1 MNAWARLLAR
11 SVVIVAALTVFPQSS
26 PAVEEAGQ
34 VVIDP
39 SLSQTLAARGQ
50 ARYLVFLRA
59 RADLSDARAIP
70 DRETRGRA
78 VYQALKDVAQRSQAP
93 VLSYLDDE
101 MRAGRAEEARAFFS
115 INAIGVKSTES
126 TLRGLA
132 RFAQVERI
140 VSAPVVEIPR
150 PLAGVEQATVN
161 GVEWNVD
168 RIRAPEVWA
177 KGVLGQGIVVANIDS
192 GVQFDHPA
200 LVNQYRGNTGGAFDH
215 NHNWWDPSQIC
226 GSPSA
231 EPCDNNGHG
240 THTMGTMVGDDG
252 AGNQIGVAPQA
263 TWIACKGCEG
273 QFCSPFALLECGDF
287 VLAPWDLNKA
297 NPDPSKRPHVVNN
310 SWGGLGGIPW
320 YQGVV
325 QAWRAAGIFPAF
337 SVGNL
342 GPSCG
347 TAGSPGD
354 YPESFAAGAT
364 DMTDDIALFSARGPS
379 AFGVIKPDV
388 VAPGVNVRS
397 SIPTD
402 GYASFSGTSM
412 ASPHVAG
419 TVALLWATYPG
430 LSRDVASTEQKLR
443 PAGAVLNT
451 DESCGTDGTTS
462 HPNNVFGWG
471 LDDARQA
478 WEPVNVY
485 TDRSVYLTGDTMD
498 VFLSFVNPVNQ
509 EGAVDLYVGVMPP
522 GGPVL
527 YLPDLGETPTPF
539 ASNVT
544 VPALLEVFDVP
555 TFTHT
560 FGSDPTGTYVW
571 FAGMTPPGA
580 DPADDA
586 NVLTVDTSLFE
597 KQ

>member
-1 MNAWARLLAR
+1 MNSWRRFLSGSMVIAATLA
-11 SVVIVAALTVFPQSS
+11 VGPQPSA
-26 PAVEEAGQ
+26 AVEEAGQ
-34 VVIDP
+34 VAIDP
-39 SLSQTLAARGQ
+39 SLTQILAMRGE
-50 ARYLVFLRA
+50 ASYLVLLRA
-59 RADLSDARAIP
+59 RADLSDARAMT
-70 DRETRGRA
+70 DRDARGQA
-78 VYQALKDVAQRSQAP
+78 VFQALKDVALRSQGP
-93 VLSYLDDE
+93 LLTYLDE
-101 MRAGRAEEARAFFS
+101 EVRAGRAKEVRAFFS
-115 INAIGVKSTES
+115 INAIGVTSTES
-126 TLRGLA
+126 TLQGVA

-140 VSAPVVEIPR
+140 VRVPVVEVPR
-150 PLAGVEQATVN
+150 PFAGVEQATVN

-168 RIRAPEVWA
+168 RIRAPEVWD
-177 KGVLGQGIVVANIDS
+177 KGVLGQGIIVANIDS

-200 LVNQYRGNTGGAFDH
+200 LVNQYRGHTGGAFDH
-215 NHNWWDPSQIC
+215 NYNWWDPSQVC
-226 GSPSA
+226 GSPSTV
-231 EPCDNNGHG
+231 PCDNNGHG

-252 AGNQIGVAPQA
+252 GTNRIGVAPQA
-263 TWIACKGCEG
+263 QWIACKGCEG

-287 VLAPWDLNKA
+287 ILAPWDLNKG

-342 GPSCG
+342 GPSCSS
-347 TAGSPGD
+347 AGSPGD

-364 DMTDDIALFSARGPS
+364 DMTDDIASFSGRGPS
-379 AFGVIKPDV
+379 VFGVTKPDV

-397 SIPTD
+397 SIPRD
-402 GYASFSGTSM
+402 AYASFSGTSM

-430 LSRDVASTEQKLR
+430 LSRDVPSTEQKLR
-443 PAGAVLNT
+443 PAGNVLNT
-451 DESCGTDGTTS
+451 DQGCGADGTTS

-485 TDRSVYLTGDTMD
+485 TDRSVYTTGDTMD

-509 EGAVDLYVGVMPP
+509 EGAVDLYVGVVPP

-527 YLPDLGETPTPF
+527 YLPAFGETPTPF
-539 ASNVT
+539 ASDVT
-544 VPALLEVFDVP
+544 VPALVEVFDVP

-560 FGSDPTGTYVW
+560 FGSDPVGTYVW
-571 FAGMTPPGA
+571 FAGMTPPGT
-580 DPADDA
+580 DPADGA
-586 NVLTVDTSLFE
+586 NVLTVDTSTFE